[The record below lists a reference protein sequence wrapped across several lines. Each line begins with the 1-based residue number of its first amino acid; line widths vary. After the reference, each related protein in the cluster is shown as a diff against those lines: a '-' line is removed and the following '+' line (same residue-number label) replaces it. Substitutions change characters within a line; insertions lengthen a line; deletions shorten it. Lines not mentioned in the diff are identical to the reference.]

1 MALSDKLQAQQFEIK
16 NFTYNLLE
24 NRIAKYPLPE
34 RDLSK
39 LLVYDKGKI
48 TQDIYRNLDKYIF
61 ENSIFVFN
69 NTKVIQARLNFS
81 NSTGG
86 KIEIFC
92 LEPSEENHEPSTAMM
107 KKACVE
113 WKCLI
118 GRVDRWKE
126 KTISIKTKNFSLDA
140 EILKRNGNVFT
151 IKFSWQP
158 TSLSFAEILEQFG
171 DIPIPPYLKRE
182 SEAIDVSRY
191 QTVYATQQGS
201 VAAPTAGL
209 HFTKEIFEKLKS
221 KNAIVD
227 YVTLHVGAGTFIPV
241 KSETLEGHDMHSEW
255 IEVEKETIV
264 KLVELISDGQTN
276 KNVVAIGTT
285 SLRTIESLYWM
296 GVKVNQNLSASIDE
310 LEVKQWD
317 AYELQQ
323 SLTASDSLNCLLAWL
338 KRNKIEKLI
347 CKTQLLIVPSYKL
360 RIANALVTNFHQPNS
375 TLLLLVAAVVGDDWK
390 MIYDYALVNDFRFL
404 SYGDGSLLFDKKR
417 NTNQF
422 IEHENSE
429 LDRKKGIR

>member
-1 MALSDKLQAQQFEIK
+1 MELNNKLNAQQFVIK
-16 NFTYNLLE
+16 NFTYDLPE
-24 NRIAKYPLPE
+24 NRIAKYPLAE

-39 LLVYDKGKI
+39 LLVYNNGKI
-48 TQDIYRNLDKYIF
+48 SEDIYRNLDKYIV
-61 ENSIFVFN
+61 EKSMFVFN
-69 NTKVIQARLNFS
+69 NTMVIQARLHFS
-81 NSTGG
+81 NSTGDI
-86 KIEIFC
+86 IEIFC

-107 KKACVE
+107 KKSCVE

-118 GRVDRWKE
+118 GRVDKWKE
-126 KTISIKTKNFSLDA
+126 KVVSIKTENFSLDA
-140 EILKRNGNVFT
+140 EILKRNANVFT

-158 TSLSFAEILEQFG
+158 TDLSFADILEQYG
-171 DIPIPPYLKRE
+171 EMPIPPYLKRK
-182 SEAIDVSRY
+182 SEEIDVIRY
-191 QTVYATQQGS
+191 QTVYASQQGS

-209 HFTKEIFEKLKS
+209 HFTNQIIEKLKN

-255 IEVEKETIV
+255 IEVEKETIM
-264 KLVELISDGQTN
+264 KIAERISDEQTN
-276 KNVVAIGTT
+276 KNIIAVGTT

-296 GVKVNQNLSASIDE
+296 GVKAKHNLNASIEE

-323 SLTASDSLNCLLAWL
+323 SLTASDSLNCLLTWL
-338 KRNKIEKLI
+338 KINKVEKVT

-360 RIANALVTNFHQPNS
+360 RIANALITNFHQPSS

-390 MIYDYALVNDFRFL
+390 IIYDYALDNDFRFL
-404 SYGDGSLLFDKKR
+404 SYGDGSLLFDNKQ
-417 NTNQF
+417 NT
-422 IEHENSE
+422 I
-429 LDRKKGIR
+429 

>member
-1 MALSDKLQAQQFEIK
+1 MELSNKLQAQQFEIK
-16 NFTYNLLE
+16 NFSYELPE
-24 NRIAKYPLPE
+24 NRIAKYPLAE

-39 LLVYDKGKI
+39 LLVYNNGKI
-48 TQDIYRNLDKYIF
+48 SEDIYRNLDKYIF
-61 ENSIFVFN
+61 ENSMFVFN
-69 NTKVIQARLNFS
+69 NTMVIQARLHLS

-86 KIEIFC
+86 KTEIFC

-107 KKACVE
+107 KKSCIE

-118 GRVDRWKE
+118 GRIDRWKE
-126 KTISIKTKNFSLDA
+126 KAVSIKKKDFSLDA
-140 EILKRNGNVFT
+140 EILKRSGNVFI

-158 TSLSFAEILEQFG
+158 NSLSFAEILEQFG
-171 DIPIPPYLKRE
+171 EMPIPPYLKRE
-182 SEAIDVSRY
+182 SEEIDVSRY

-209 HFTKEIFEKLKS
+209 HFTKQIFEKLKS

-255 IEVEKETIV
+255 IEVEKKTIL
-264 KLVELISDGQTN
+264 KLLEQISEKQTN

-296 GVKVNQNLSASIDE
+296 GVKANQNLSASIDE

-323 SLTASDSLNCLLAWL
+323 SLTASDSLNSLLTWL

-347 CKTQLLIVPSYKL
+347 CKTQLLILPSYKL
-360 RIANALVTNFHQPNS
+360 RIANALITNFHQQNS
-375 TLLLLVAAVVGDDWK
+375 TLLLLVAALVGDDWK
-390 MIYDYALVNDFRFL
+390 IIYNYALENDFRFL
-404 SYGDGSLLFDKKR
+404 SYGDGSLLFDNKQ
-417 NTNQF
+417 NTN
-422 IEHENSE
+422 
-429 LDRKKGIR
+429 

>member
-1 MALSDKLQAQQFEIK
+1 MELSNKIKAQQFEIK
-16 NFTYNLLE
+16 NFTYDLPE
-24 NRIAKYPLPE
+24 NSIAKYPLAE

-39 LLVYDKGKI
+39 LLVYKNGTI
-48 TQDIYRNLDKYIF
+48 SEDIYRNLDKYIF
-61 ENSIFVFN
+61 EKSIFVFN
-69 NTKVIQARLNFS
+69 NTKVIQARLHFS

-107 KKACVE
+107 KKTCVE

-126 KTISIKTKNFSLDA
+126 KIINTKTKDISLDA
-140 EILKRNGNVFT
+140 EILNRNGNVFT
-151 IKFSWQP
+151 IRFSWQP
-158 TSLSFAEILEQFG
+158 TSFSFAEILEKLG
-171 DIPIPPYLKRE
+171 EMPIPPYLKRE
-182 SEAIDVSRY
+182 SEEIDVNRY

-209 HFTKEIFEKLKS
+209 HFTNQIFEKLKS
-221 KNAIVD
+221 KNVIVD

-264 KLVELISDGQTN
+264 KIIEQISDEQTN

-296 GVKVNQNLSASIDE
+296 GVKANQSLSASIDE

-338 KRNKIEKLI
+338 ERNKIEKLI

-360 RIANALVTNFHQPNS
+360 RIANALITNFHQPSS

-390 MIYDYALVNDFRFL
+390 MIYDYALENDFRFL
-404 SYGDGSLLFDKKR
+404 SYGDGSLLFNNKS
-417 NTNQF
+417 
-422 IEHENSE
+422 NSN
-429 LDRKKGIR
+429 

>member
-1 MALSDKLQAQQFEIK
+1 MSNKLQAQQFEIK
-16 NFTYNLLE
+16 NFSYELPE
-24 NRIAKYPLPE
+24 NRIAKYPLAE

-39 LLVYDKGKI
+39 LLVYNNGKI
-48 TQDIYRNLDKYIF
+48 SEDIYRNLDKYIF
-61 ENSIFVFN
+61 ENSMFVFN
-69 NTKVIQARLNFS
+69 NTMVIQARLHLS

-86 KIEIFC
+86 KTEIFC

-107 KKACVE
+107 KKSCIE

-118 GRVDRWKE
+118 GRIDRWKE
-126 KTISIKTKNFSLDA
+126 KAVSIKKKDFSLDA
-140 EILKRNGNVFT
+140 EILKRSGNVFI

-158 TSLSFAEILEQFG
+158 NSLSFAEILEQFG
-171 DIPIPPYLKRE
+171 EMPIPPYLKRE
-182 SEAIDVSRY
+182 SEEIDVSRY

-209 HFTKEIFEKLKS
+209 HFTKQIFEKLKS

-241 KSETLEGHDMHSEW
+241 KSETLEGHDVHSEW
-255 IEVEKETIV
+255 IEVEKKTIL
-264 KLVELISDGQTN
+264 KLLEQISEKQTN

-296 GVKVNQNLSASIDE
+296 GVKANQNLSASIDE

-323 SLTASDSLNCLLAWL
+323 SLTASDSLNSLLTWL

-347 CKTQLLIVPSYKL
+347 CKTQLLILPSYKL
-360 RIANALVTNFHQPNS
+360 RIANALITNFHQQNS
-375 TLLLLVAAVVGDDWK
+375 TLLLLVAALVGDDWK
-390 MIYDYALVNDFRFL
+390 IIYNYALENDFRFL
-404 SYGDGSLLFDKKR
+404 SYGDGSLLFDNKQ
-417 NTNQF
+417 NTN
-422 IEHENSE
+422 
-429 LDRKKGIR
+429 